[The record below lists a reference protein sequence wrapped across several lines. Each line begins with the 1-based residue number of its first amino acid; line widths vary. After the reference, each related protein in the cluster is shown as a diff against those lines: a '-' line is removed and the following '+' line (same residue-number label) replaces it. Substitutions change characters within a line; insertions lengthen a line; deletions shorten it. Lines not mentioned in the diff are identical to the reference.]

1 VICLLSDPGRFLYN
15 TMHISFLDYIYYYLI
30 YYTISI
36 HLIPSPLPAW
46 LIYCNLQGKLLPM
59 NIFEESFRTISTRDI
74 ILSQDQ
80 MDNFRIKKIFN
91 SAGDPEFLNDFHA
104 VQMLENF
111 NKRGEFCLL
120 EAINEGKIYKISL
133 ITFHDIWSKNMFA
146 LMNWDIY
153 EGFPELLTLY
163 N

>member
-1 VICLLSDPGRFLYN
+1 
-15 TMHISFLDYIYYYLI
+15 
-30 YYTISI
+30 
-36 HLIPSPLPAW
+36 
-46 LIYCNLQGKLLPM
+46 M